1 MEKFLNHFWGKE
13 VDFKKEAIAGVTT
26 FLAMA
31 YIIAVNP
38 SILSVTGMD
47 AGALVTATC
56 LTAGIITIFMGLY
69 EIKDFPPAYT
79 NTFYFFDCDFKK
91 CVSDLVEEYVCF
103 SKTVAYDTANRMI
116 YAGAKENKIKVYDV
130 EDDFDLIFEDLDKL
144 KTDNIYII
152 TGMKPYKKIKEFF
165 KKGDNNE

>member
-1 MEKFLNHFWGKE
+1 MQYALDKISRDNT
-13 VDFKKEAIAGVTT
+13 KKA
-26 FLAMA
+26 
-31 YIIAVNP
+31 
-38 SILSVTGMD
+38 
-47 AGALVTATC
+47 
-56 LTAGIITIFMGLY
+56 IFMGLY